1 MLVKGIVLKVNCT
14 PRENKMREERINIL
28 PYEVTKRVRVEDVR
42 PKSCLLVSLDT
53 SVKML

>member
-1 MLVKGIVLKVNCT
+1 MLVKGIVLKANCT